1 MSEFELANKIFDAL
15 FDKDDLKEMRQR
27 GFIAQEEGFK
37 LSSIAVIQLELDGSA
52 ACKDGWISVDG
63 YDGDDVVDLWCV
75 AKDCQFRGADFR
87 LIDGVWI
94 SENSDLEISRH
105 FGNVGVTATHFMIKP
120 KPPKVAE

>member
-1 MSEFELANKIFDAL
+1 MSEIEKFLEILFSAPSSPISASKAMEVRDWWDKAKIQYAD
-15 FDKDDLKEMRQR
+15 R
-27 GFIAQEEGFK
+27 IN
-37 LSSIAVIQLELDGSA
+37 
-52 ACKDGWISVDG
+52 ACGADGWISVDG

-105 FGNVGVTATHFMIKP
+105 FGNVGVTATHFMINP